1 MIIVQL
7 SPPVGTLNFLLYVS
21 FKFLF
26 SITAQF
32 TLPLDLFKELQK
44 LRAYRVMTTQECHR
58 IGELARST
66 CILFRERLQQKS
78 YLPSIYCRSFAP
90 IQNRPSRL
98 EPEMACAAHPRL
110 RLRRDPVL
118 RKMDST
124 ERTRLFFLE
133 LTP

>member
-44 LRAYRVMTTQECHR
+44 LRSDAVMTT
-58 IGELARST
+58 
-66 CILFRERLQQKS
+66 
-78 YLPSIYCRSFAP
+78 
-90 IQNRPSRL
+90 
-98 EPEMACAAHPRL
+98 
-110 RLRRDPVL
+110 
-118 RKMDST
+118 
-124 ERTRLFFLE
+124 
-133 LTP
+133 